1 MSFWTPQYSKRDSW
15 SMRIIFAGTSCMSGS
30 LILLALAPEFFPYAF
45 GLGALL
51 VLVGMFLAA

>member
-1 MSFWTPQYSKRDSW
+1 MSFWIPRYSKRDNW
-15 SMRIIFAGTSCMSGS
+15 SMGIIFGGTSCMSAS
-30 LILLALAPEFFPYAF
+30 LVILALAPTLFPYAF